1 MVFGTSL
8 LWGAM
13 SPISKI
19 ISAYGFSQISV
30 MSYRAVFI
38 TVFVGGGLMLKR
50 GLSAFII
57 SRKMLAS
64 YSALGIFALVL
75 NATGFVMSCDYLT
88 VPQVLI
94 IHYTFP
100 LLTMAGSLIIN
111 KEKPGLIQILA
122 GGFII
127 LGLCVGFDIFNTDLA
142 EISRTGVIWGLI
154 SVFGLS
160 AQTLLSRSISK
171 GEQPD
176 ATLQLFFSYFIGG
189 IVLII
194 GKSLF
199 VGWSD
204 LQVMTPKLFTIIQY
218 PAIAAGLAAFWLLFS
233 GLQHIPA
240 TTASL
245 ICSLEIVFALILTP
259 VLLNQLP
266 SPHEL
271 AGCTIIL
278 AAVVTSTLSGKKTS
292 KAC

>member
-19 ISAYGFSQISV
+19 ISVQGLSQVSV
-30 MSYRAVFI
+30 MCYRALFI
-38 TVFVGGGLMLKR
+38 TVFVGGGLMFKR
-50 GLSAFII
+50 GFSAFII
-57 SRKMLAS
+57 SRKMLSTYAL
-64 YSALGIFALVL
+64 LGILTLVL
-75 NATGFVMSCDYLT
+75 NATGFAMSCVYLT

-100 LLTMAGSLIIN
+100 LLTMAGSLAVN
-111 KEKPGLIQILA
+111 KEKPSMIQILA
-122 GGFII
+122 GCFII
-127 LGLCVGFDIFNTDLA
+127 LGLCIGFDVFGSTA
-142 EISRTGVIWGLI
+142 SEISRTGVIWGVI

-160 AQTLLSRSISK
+160 AQTLLARNISK
-171 GEQPD
+171 GEQSD
-176 ATLQLFFSYFIGG
+176 ATLQLFFSYFLGG

-194 GKSLF
+194 VKSLLS
-199 VGWSD
+199 GWSD
-204 LQVMTPKLFTIIQY
+204 LQVMTPELFVIIQY
-218 PAIAAGLAAFWLLFS
+218 PAAAAGLAGFWLLFS
-233 GLQHIPA
+233 GLKHIPA

-271 AGCTIIL
+271 AGCAIIL
-278 AAVVTSTLSGKKTS
+278 AAVVTSTFSGKKLNKT
-292 KAC
+292 